1 MDFNAFQLRLDFH
14 SWQDKEDIRTLVF
27 STLVFSTIDM
37 EVEINFYY
45 SADRLNYEFINCGF
59 STTVFDPQLD
69 GAYFITI
76 AIVRSKWTL
85 RFGDSSS
92 TYKAFSSD
100 CGLYAVDMSADKMKY
115 FTVKDAA
122 PLKQSGYLIGK
133 LLLD

>member
-1 MDFNAFQLRLDFH
+1 MILKYIIIVRYNYLNF
-14 SWQDKEDIRTLVF
+14 
-27 STLVFSTIDM
+27 
-37 EVEINFYY
+37 EIK
-45 SADRLNYEFINCGF
+45 
-59 STTVFDPQLD
+59 
-69 GAYFITI
+69 ITI